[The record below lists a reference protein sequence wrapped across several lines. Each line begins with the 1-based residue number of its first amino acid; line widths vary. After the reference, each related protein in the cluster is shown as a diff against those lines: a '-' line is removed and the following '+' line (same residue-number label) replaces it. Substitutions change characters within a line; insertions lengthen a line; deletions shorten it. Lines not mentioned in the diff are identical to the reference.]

1 MEWAK
6 NSFIIVTLVS
16 LLSGQNTASSLSI
29 IDIKKLSSAK
39 SFEDAFKVISETELQ
54 TTAECPIAYITDMA
68 VDSDGNFIIADGW
81 QSRGVYVFGSDGI
94 FIKELG
100 KKGQGPG
107 EYANPVSVEIGQDGD
122 IWISDFGNNRISI
135 YSRDL
140 SYKRQIVPKPRI
152 LYYLHLNSKNEIYMY
167 WSQANPLKPDTSDT
181 IFRYDD
187 QGNKIASFAPFPK
200 EALKV
205 KFWAS
210 QDGMTIGKDDFIYE
224 MNPLYYNI
232 RKFSPSGELV
242 ASFSRKTRLFK
253 VITGEGKTP
262 IIVYGPYYLE
272 KGLIITHV
280 NKHLEIYDTNG
291 HFIVGELPF
300 TQRIVGFCGNR
311 LYTELWEN
319 EGEDQIQLNPKII
332 CYELK

>member
-1 MEWAK
+1 MP
-6 NSFIIVTLVS
+6 FLLVISIS
-16 LLSGQNTASSLSI
+16 LLFGQNPLSSCSI
-29 IDIKKLSSAK
+29 TNIEKLSSAK
-39 SFEDAFKVISETELQ
+39 TVEDVFRIISETELQ
-54 TTAECPIAYITDMA
+54 TTADCPIAHITDMA

-81 QSRGVYVFGSDGI
+81 QSRGVYVFGPDGI

-107 EYANPVSVEIGQDGD
+107 EYSNPVSVEIGQDGD
-122 IWISDFGNNRISI
+122 IWVADFGNNRINI
-135 YSRDL
+135 YSKNL
-140 SYKRQIVPKPRI
+140 SYKRQIVLKPRV

-167 WSQANPLKPDTSDT
+167 RSQANPLKPDTSDT
-181 IFRYDD
+181 IFRYSDE
-187 QGNKIASFAPFPK
+187 GNKIASFAPFPE

-205 KFWAS
+205 KFWAA

-232 RKFSPSGELV
+232 RKFSPGGELV

-253 VITGEGKTP
+253 VITGEEKTP
-262 IIVYGPYYLE
+262 IIVYGPYCLE

-300 TQRIVGFCGNR
+300 TKRIVGVCGNR

-319 EGEDQIQLNPKII
+319 EEEGQIQLNPKII